1 MPDMTEIA
9 EIEDQEA
16 QRSRDRAIRLFEYLK
31 RLAEL
36 RARTVRDLAEYTEV
50 VWFDEIPVEPECR
63 AVTGVPPGDALAW
76 LTIERPRRTRPPELP
91 EVLAPWVDRRE
102 LEDSAAEPELLQM
115 AEIEVTYQGAD
126 GEVVRAEQH
135 RIEEHP
141 EVGATWARYRSRW
154 QRWAAEDRRL
164 KPIYD
169 VYKRLFDVEQLG
181 NQLGEQFETVL
192 GIGLLSWSGPAG
204 AIRRHLLTMPAELR
218 FHAETGRISAG
229 PPADGGRLGFEEDML
244 EGGQLPSREVKRSL
258 DERLQAAEP
267 WDRATVGGILRAWAH
282 AADTRGSY
290 EPSISPQ
297 PAGGSSPQ
305 VRFAPALILRRRSPR
320 SLIDF
325 YGKVV
330 EQLRAPATKV
340 PATVRDMIEILDDL
354 AEADLPVAG
363 GDGAATP
370 ALEAPTD
377 GIANGEEPT
386 AADGEAAPTPAEP
399 ILVPAL
405 PANLDGEVYFPL
417 PSNDEQWRIVERL
430 GRHRGVIVQG
440 PPGTGKSHT
449 IANLISH
456 LAALG
461 KRVLVTSHTGRALEV
476 LKGKLPDDIA
486 KLCVSVVGEGRRGAG
501 DLERSVQ
508 ALVTRATDPE
518 WQEHAIDQRVA
529 DLRERLDA
537 VAEERRVLL
546 AEQLAIREREIQRH
560 ALEYG
565 GYEGTLAEIAAR
577 LRGEEP
583 GHSWLTERP
592 SGPPPLSADGARELL
607 DLLRGLR
614 GETAARAGQAIPD
627 ADLLPEPGEA
637 AARFEQL
644 AAAEREA
651 EQLAAARALPL
662 RGVLA
667 AAPEERCRALGAAV
681 ADLTRARDLAL
692 RGREPWLGEA
702 VDAVLEA
709 RMGEWEELARLT
721 AEGLESL
728 ADHASQADGV
738 EMTGHESLDPVTL
751 RGQARDLLA
760 HLEAGGRVGGLLK
773 APPVKAARQL
783 LDQVR
788 VDGRVPDSPGQLGS
802 VISVLD
808 AEVGLARIERHWGS
822 RLPEARTASYSARR
836 ARLADAGKALDRVLA
851 LVEPRRAAEAAA
863 QAIDG
868 LVPPLWSDGEQLR
881 DLVRSLE
888 SLEAER
894 RVATLTATIE
904 DAAAAC
910 RATSLLRGGAPECA
924 YAASALHA
932 RDLSAYASAFAG
944 IEEVRNHQAL
954 VERREAL
961 LERLRAEAP
970 RLAGELTRTPDDP
983 AWEERLDGFER
994 AWDWAR
1000 AETWYRSLVS
1010 GAEERAVSDRLL
1022 VCEERALKLR
1032 GELGAN
1038 LAWRHCLGRMTPEQS
1053 QHLRAYQTAM
1063 RRFGKGTG
1071 KHAATHLAAAQRHMD
1086 ACQGAVPAWI
1096 MPTYRAAETVPARP
1110 GAFDVVIVDEASQ
1123 SGVDALF
1130 LLWLAPK
1137 IVVVGDDRQI
1147 SPDNVGMDRHVVDR
1161 LQRQHL
1167 PDVELRDLLGLDN
1180 SLFDQTASR
1189 YRGRIWLQEHFR
1201 CMPEIIEFSNRLS
1214 YSDHLLVP
1222 LRQFGTDRLDPV
1234 RAVHVPDAVL
1244 AGGQEKINDRE
1255 ARAIVEQVARCCAD
1269 PAYDGATMGVVS
1281 LLGAAQAKRIHD
1293 LLVERLGPEEIV
1305 ARRLKCGTAYD
1316 FQGDER
1322 AVMFLSMV
1330 VTPSA
1335 DGRRL
1340 PALGGRGHEQ
1350 RYNVAASRA
1359 QDQLWLF
1366 HSVQPH
1372 DLNSECV
1379 RAKLLAHCLTPPP
1392 ALDAPEI
1399 MGDVR
1404 PDILEEPFDS
1414 LLEQQVY
1421 LRLRERGY
1429 TVVAQQRVHGLRID
1443 LVVLGDRARLAVE
1456 CDGESWHGPD
1466 RYALDMARQRD
1477 LERCG
1482 WRFFRLTASE
1492 FSRDPEG
1499 ALEPLWR
1506 VLADRGIR
1514 PVAAPAA

>member
-1 MPDMTEIA
+1 MTEIA
-9 EIEDQEA
+9 ESEGRESQ
-16 QRSRDRAIRLFEYLK
+16 QRRDRAIRLFEYLK

-50 VWFDEIPVEPECR
+50 VWFDEVPPEPECR
-63 AVTGVPPGDALAW
+63 TVTGVPPADPLAW
-76 LTIERPRRTRPPELP
+76 LTIERPRRTRPPDLP
-91 EVLAPWVDRRE
+91 EVLGPWIEGRQ
-102 LEDSAAEPELLQM
+102 LEDSAAEPELRETASL
-115 AEIEVTYQGAD
+115 EVTYQGAD
-126 GEVVRAEQH
+126 GEVVRSEQQ
-135 RIEEHP
+135 RIEDHP
-141 EVGATWARYRSRW
+141 EVGAAWARYRSRW

-164 KPIYD
+164 RPIYEL
-169 VYKRLFDVEQLG
+169 YKRLFDLEQLG

-192 GIGLLSWSGPAG
+192 GIGLLSWSGPTG
-204 AIRRHLLTMPAELR
+204 AVRRHLLTMPAELR
-218 FHAETGRISAG
+218 FHAETGRISGGQPAG
-229 PPADGGRLGFEEDML
+229 GGRLGFEEDML
-244 EGGQLPSREVKRSL
+244 EGGQLPSREIKRSL
-258 DERLQAAEP
+258 EERLQDTEP
-267 WDRATVGGILRAWAH
+267 WDRETVGAILRAWAH
-282 AADTRGSY
+282 AADTSGTY
-290 EPSISPQ
+290 EPTVSPQ
-297 PAGGSSPQ
+297 SSGGDNPQ

-325 YGKVV
+325 YAKVI
-330 EQLRAPATKV
+330 EQLRDKATAV

-354 AEADLPVAG
+354 AEGDSPVVSV
-363 GDGAATP
+363 
-370 ALEAPTD
+370 
-377 GIANGEEPT
+377 GEEQPGPPG
-386 AADGEAAPTPAEP
+386 ADGSPAPLDPAGDRP
-399 ILVPAL
+399 G
-405 PANLDGEVYFPL
+405 NGEVYFPL

-486 KLCVSVVGEGRRGAG
+486 KLCVSVVGEGRRGVG

-518 WQEHAIDQRVA
+518 WQDDAIDQRVV
-529 DLRERLDA
+529 DLRERLGA
-537 VAEERRVLL
+537 VSEERRRLL

-560 ALEYG
+560 ALPYG
-565 GYEGTLAEIAAR
+565 GYEGTLAEIAQR
-577 LRGEEP
+577 LRDEEA
-583 GHSWLTERP
+583 GHAWLRERRA
-592 SGPPPLSADGARELL
+592 GPPPVSTAEARELL

-614 GETAARAGQAIPD
+614 GETAARAAQAIPD
-627 ADLLPEPGEA
+627 PELLPEPGEA
-637 AARFEQL
+637 ASRFEQL

-651 EQLAAARALPL
+651 EQLLAARALPL

-667 AAPEERCRALGAAV
+667 AAPHERREALGAAV
-681 ADLTRARDLAL
+681 ADLVRARDLAL

-709 RMGEWEELARLT
+709 RMGELEELARRT
-721 AEGLESL
+721 ADGLSSL
-728 ADHASQADGV
+728 EDLASQADNV
-738 EMTGHESLDPVTL
+738 EMTGHESLDAVTL
-751 RGQARDLLA
+751 RGQARDLAA
-760 HLEAGGRVGGLLK
+760 HLENGGRIGGLFK

-783 LDQVR
+783 LERVR
-788 VDGRVPDSPGQLGS
+788 VDGHVPDSPELLAR

-808 AEVGLARIERHWGS
+808 AEVGLVRIERQWGS
-822 RLPEARTASYSARR
+822 RLPAAQSVSYSARR
-836 ARLADAGKALDRVLA
+836 ARLVDAGDTLGRVLA
-851 LVEPRRAAEAAA
+851 IAGPRRAAEDAA
-863 QAIDG
+863 QAVGG

-881 DLVRSLE
+881 ELVRCLE
-888 SLEAER
+888 SLNAER
-894 RVATLTATIE
+894 KVATLTAAIE

-910 RATSLLRGGAPECA
+910 RATSLLRGAAPECA

-932 RDLSAYASAFAG
+932 RDLGAYASAFAG
-944 IEEVRNHQAL
+944 IEEVRNHRAL
-954 VERREAL
+954 VERRDGL
-961 LERLRAEAP
+961 LDSVRAEAP
-970 RLAGELTRTPDDP
+970 QLARELERTPDDP
-983 AWEERLDGFER
+983 VWEARLDSFEQ
-994 AWDWAR
+994 AWSWAR
-1000 AETWYRSLVS
+1000 AETWYRSLES

-1022 VCEERALKLR
+1022 VCDERVLKLT

-1038 LAWRHCLGRMTPEQS
+1038 LAWRHCLARMTGEQS

-1096 MPTYRAAETVPARP
+1096 MPTYRTAETVPARP
-1110 GAFDVVIVDEASQ
+1110 GSFDVVIVDEASQ

-1234 RAVHVPDAVL
+1234 RAVHVTEAVMT
-1244 AGGQEKINDRE
+1244 GSDQNKVNDRE
-1255 ARAIVEQVARCCAD
+1255 ADAIVEQIARCCAD

-1281 LLGAAQAKRIHD
+1281 LLGGAQAKRIHD
-1293 LLVERLGPEEIV
+1293 LLVERIGPEEIV

-1322 AVMFLSMV
+1322 SVMFLSMV

-1340 PALGGRGHEQ
+1340 PALGGRGQEQ

-1366 HSVQPH
+1366 HSVQPYH
-1372 DLNSECV
+1372 LNSECV
-1379 RAKLLAHCLTPPP
+1379 RAKLLAHCLSPPP
-1392 ALDAPEI
+1392 TIDAPEI
-1399 MGDVR
+1399 IGDVR

-1414 LLEQQVY
+1414 PLEQHVY

-1429 TVVAQQRVHGLRID
+1429 AVVAQQRVHGLRID
-1443 LVVLGDRARLAVE
+1443 LVVLGDRSRLAVE
-1456 CDGESWHGPD
+1456 CHGETWHGPD
-1466 RYALDMARQRD
+1466 RYARDMARQRD

-1492 FSRDPEG
+1492 FSRDPD
-1499 ALEPLWR
+1499 ASLDPLWR
-1506 VLADRGIR
+1506 LLQDRGIR
-1514 PVAAPAA
+1514 PIAALPQPDPLTTT